1 MTDFDAHH
9 EQIHSLL
16 VDAVQHAF
24 DEAFAIK
31 DNDLQRRSRY
41 QLSKNDSLK
50 RIEAVCDE
58 TVLRLIEAEK
68 DLEELRANLPQ
79 HGEAWPVA
87 GLHDEQWQA

>member
-41 QLSKNDSLK
+41 QLSKNEALK
-50 RIEAVCDE
+50 QIEVVCDE
-58 TVLRLIEAEK
+58 TVLRLIEAEQK
-68 DLEELRANLPQ
+68 LEELRANLPQ
-79 HGEAWPVA
+79 HGEAWPAATV
-87 GLHDEQWQA
+87 LDEEWQA